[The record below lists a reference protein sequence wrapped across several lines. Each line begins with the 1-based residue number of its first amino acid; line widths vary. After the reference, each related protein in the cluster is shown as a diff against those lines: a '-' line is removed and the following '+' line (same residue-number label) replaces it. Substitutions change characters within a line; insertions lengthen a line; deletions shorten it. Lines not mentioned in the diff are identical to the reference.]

1 MTVSL
6 QSQTVRVQGE
16 NQDKKEHKERESHIE
31 SRGSLKDLT
40 FVKVVDKQNQA
51 YRGKNY
57 HSPKF
62 YEFPMGGKT
71 GSSIEQHIK

>member
-40 FVKVVDKQNQA
+40 FVKVVDNKI
-51 YRGKNY
+51 RLIG
-57 HSPKF
+57 
-62 YEFPMGGKT
+62 EKT
-71 GSSIEQHIK
+71 TTHLNSMNSQWGERQVQV